1 MKLLTTIRYE
11 VFHDNTDTA
20 HEQDWVCLTAMIH
33 DGSDFIVYES
43 SYHHKNRMLAAEW
56 DELMKRIKTAA
67 ESSLCEVN
75 HSKIMRD
82 TCECTTYTVSVYGE
96 G

>member
-1 MKLLTTIRYE
+1 MKILSTVRYE
-11 VFHDNTDTA
+11 FFHDSSDYT
-20 HEQDWVCLTAMIH
+20 HKSDWVCLTTMIH
-33 DGSDFIVYES
+33 DGTDFIVYQS
-43 SYHHKNRMLAAEW
+43 SYYHRDKMLAAEW

-67 ESSLCEVN
+67 ASPLCEVN

-82 TCECTTYTVSVYGE
+82 TCECTTYTINVYGE